1 MRDGNGPETEKPE
14 ERSERPREGFRRP
27 KMSRENRAKQFAPFA
42 ALAGLEAA
50 LLAKE
55 LEVVSGAETVR
66 READEEPA

>member
-1 MRDGNGPETEKPE
+1 MRDGNGPETEKPG
-14 ERSERPREGFRRP
+14 ERSGRLREESRRP

-55 LEVVSGAETVR
+55 LETEAAK
-66 READEEPA
+66 REVTEPSEEIP